1 MDLLGRPRTQQG
13 EGLGRPNTGGPV
25 PGCIS
30 LHSMAQTKK
39 KRRRK
44 QRGTQGGRIDR
55 RPARARARSR
65 AEAQARARNRGGGKK
80 KSGGPRVPEPASWSS
95 ALKKGGIAAVLFV
108 VLLTVFGQNPAVSL
122 LVGGLM
128 LGFYVPMA
136 YQLDKFMYQRYV
148 RKEAHKRAEREAER
162 TGAGQTG
169 S

>member
-1 MDLLGRPRTQQG
+1 
-13 EGLGRPNTGGPV
+13 
-25 PGCIS
+25 
-30 LHSMAQTKK
+30 MAQTKK

-55 RPARARARSR
+55 RPARGRARSR
-65 AEAQARARNRGGGKK
+65 AEAQARARNRGGKK
-80 KSGGPRVPEPASWSS
+80 KSGGARVPEPASWSS

-108 VLLTVFGQNPAVSL
+108 VLLSVFGQNPAVAL
-122 LVGGLM
+122 LVGLLM

-136 YQLDKFMYQRYV
+136 YQLDRFMYGRYL
-148 RKEAHKRAEREAER
+148 RKEEQKRAEREAER